1 MKTIAFFTALLAG
14 ISSVTASSLP
24 LAARAADGLY
34 TVSVD
39 KSGKNVTHFTPLDQ
53 IKGHNATHNA
63 THTSRSLERRREAC
77 GPGSA
82 NVGDSD
88 AAADC
93 LKSSFG
99 DKLSFSASAW
109 TYCVKN
115 NVVAFIC
122 PYSGGFKYQAD
133 LQGTFDYIKRTCG
146 TSIMGYAQ
154 ISNGQ
159 GDMTAGWAVSSDHF
173 CTKDFH
179 AGE

>member
-1 MKTIAFFTALLAG
+1 
-14 ISSVTASSLP
+14 
-24 LAARAADGLY
+24 
-34 TVSVD
+34 
-39 KSGKNVTHFTPLDQ
+39 
-53 IKGHNATHNA
+53 
-63 THTSRSLERRREAC
+63 ERRREAC

-88 AAADC
+88 TAAAC

-99 DKLSFSASAW
+99 DKLSFSANAW
-109 TYCVKN
+109 TYCVKGG
-115 NVVAFIC
+115 VVAFIC

-133 LQGTFDYIKRTCG
+133 VQGTFDYIKRSCG

-159 GDMTAGWAVSSDHF
+159 GDMTAGWAVSTDHF

-179 AGE
+179 VGE